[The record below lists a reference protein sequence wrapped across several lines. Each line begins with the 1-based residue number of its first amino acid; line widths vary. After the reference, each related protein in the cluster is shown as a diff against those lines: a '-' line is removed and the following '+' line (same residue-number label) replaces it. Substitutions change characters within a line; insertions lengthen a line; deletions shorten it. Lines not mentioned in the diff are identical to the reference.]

1 MKYTIPVLNNLKLED
16 SSVSTQVSFWI
27 RISILSIN
35 AIIVWSRVTGIL
47 LNYRVIGTVIR
58 TIFTMGKIL
67 FKYIFIIIFFM
78 ACCAGIFTC
87 IFNRHSAQFKDFST
101 SVITLFG
108 AFLNTFNC
116 KDFDQNYQVAGSVA
130 LLFYVCIASVL
141 FINLFIVIISHGF
154 QEINK
159 VVESSHRAV
168 LINYC
173 KKYRWDKKFGYII
186 FLTPPFNLINI
197 PVLMNSL
204 KISRGKL

>member
-1 MKYTIPVLNNLKLED
+1 MI
-16 SSVSTQVSFWI
+16 
-27 RISILSIN
+27 
-35 AIIVWSRVTGIL
+35 
-47 LNYRVIGTVIR
+47 
-58 TIFTMGKIL
+58 
-67 FKYIFIIIFFM
+67 
-78 ACCAGIFTC
+78 
-87 IFNRHSAQFKDFST
+87 
-101 SVITLFG
+101 
-108 AFLNTFNC
+108 
-116 KDFDQNYQVAGSVA
+116 VAGSVA
-130 LLFYVCIASVL
+130 LLFYICIASVL